1 MSIRVTVILDEE
13 VVKKLRKIQ
22 AKLLLKSRKPV
33 SFSSVVNECL
43 KKCI

>member
-1 MSIRVTVILDEE
+1 MFVRVTVILDEE
-13 VVKKLRKIQ
+13 VMKKLRKRQ
-22 AKLLLKSRKPV
+22 AKLLLKSRKHV